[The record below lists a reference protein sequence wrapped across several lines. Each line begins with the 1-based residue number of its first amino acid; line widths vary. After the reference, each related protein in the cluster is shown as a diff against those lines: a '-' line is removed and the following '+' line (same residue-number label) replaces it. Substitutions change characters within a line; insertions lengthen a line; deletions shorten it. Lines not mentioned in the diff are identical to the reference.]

1 MSESLQSLITT
12 AVSHAKEQSYEA
24 CAEVFGE
31 IFSAHPGHP
40 EAMRAL
46 ALIMLDMGQTEN
58 ALSLLADAVD
68 KEHPDPESLHQL
80 SVLLKGQNRLEEAA
94 DLLIC
99 AVSSAPS
106 RQDWITELRS
116 LLSHLGRVEDF
127 QNYFPELPQSAPTG
141 GPA

>member
-24 CAEVFGE
+24 CAEAFAEVF
-31 IFSAHPGHP
+31 AAQPGHP

-46 ALIMLDMGQTEN
+46 ASIMLDMGQTEN

-68 KEHPDPESLHQL
+68 KQNPDPESLHQL

-99 AVSSAPS
+99 AASNAPN
-106 RQDWITELRS
+106 RQDWIIELKS
-116 LLSHLGRVEDF
+116 LLHQLGRDTDF
-127 QNYFPELPQSAPTG
+127 QTYFPDSLSAPSE
-141 GPA
+141 A

>member
-1 MSESLQSLITT
+1 MSESLQSLIST

-24 CAEVFGE
+24 CVEVFAE
-31 IFSAHPGHP
+31 IFSAHPEHP

-46 ALIMLDMGQTEN
+46 ASIMLDMGQTEN

-68 KEHPDPESLHQL
+68 KEHPEPESLHQL

-106 RQDWITELRS
+106 RQDWITELQS
-116 LLSHLGRVEDF
+116 LLHQLGREADF
-127 QNYFPELPQSAPTG
+127 QTYFPDSPLG
-141 GPA
+141 GATEA

>member
-1 MSESLQSLITT
+1 MSETLHSLITT

-24 CAEVFGE
+24 CAEVFAE
-31 IFSAHPGHP
+31 IFAAQPRYP

-46 ALIMLDMGQTEN
+46 ASIMLDMGQTEN

-116 LLSHLGRVEDF
+116 LLGHLGRDEDF
-127 QNYFPELPQSAPTG
+127 QTYFPDFPQSAPTG

>member
-24 CAEVFGE
+24 CAEVFTQ
-31 IFSAHPGHP
+31 IFAAQPRHP

-46 ALIMLDMGQTEN
+46 ASIMLDMGQTEN

-106 RQDWITELRS
+106 RQDWITELQS
-116 LLSHLGRVEDF
+116 LLHQLGRETDF
-127 QNYFPELPQSAPTG
+127 QTYFPDFPLSAPTE
-141 GPA
+141 A